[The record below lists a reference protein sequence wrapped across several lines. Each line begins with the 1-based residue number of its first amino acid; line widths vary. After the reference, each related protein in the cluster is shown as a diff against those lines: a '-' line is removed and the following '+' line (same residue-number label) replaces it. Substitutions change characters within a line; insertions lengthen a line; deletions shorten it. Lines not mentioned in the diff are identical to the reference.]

1 MPKLKTKKAL
11 VKKIKVT
18 KGGKVTRRHTGQNHY
33 NSKENG
39 KEGRAKKGDVRLFRS
54 DEKNILKALVN

>member
-1 MPKLKTKKAL
+1 MPKMKTKKAL

-39 KEGRAKKGDVRLFRS
+39 KAGRAKKGDIRLNRS